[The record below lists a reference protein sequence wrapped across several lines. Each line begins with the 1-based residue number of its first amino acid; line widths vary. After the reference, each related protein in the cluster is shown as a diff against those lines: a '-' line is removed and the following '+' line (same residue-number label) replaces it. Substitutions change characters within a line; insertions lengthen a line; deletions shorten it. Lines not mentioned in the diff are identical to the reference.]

1 MKESEKKNAFRLS
14 ADFIIAQTATVCK
27 MPFFLQQ
34 DIL

>member
-1 MKESEKKNAFRLS
+1 MKESEKNTFRLS